1 MATAPASLDLSTA
14 SDSGAS
20 NSDDLTNNTMPVITG
35 TGVDGEVITLTSDQD
50 GLLQGSATVSG
61 GVWTFYVTT
70 PLSENTHAITATATD
85 GSNGTADS
93 AAPLTFEIDTT
104 ANAAPAVTSVSDD
117 NGSSSSDGVT
127 NDDTLS
133 ISGTAVAN
141 SEVEVFIDGVS
152 IGNATANG
160 AGAWTFDHTGTTLAE
175 GTYVVTATSTDDA
188 GNVSAPSADYTVV
201 VDTSAPAAP
210 AVTAVSDDTGSS
222 TTDGITS
229 DATLTITGTAEANST
244 VDVLIDGVSIGT
256 VAADANGDWSFDHTG
271 TTLADATYAIT
282 ATATDA
288 AGNTSPASTGFA
300 LVVDTAAPAA
310 PAVVSISDDTG
321 TSPTDEITSD
331 TSLTFTGTAA
341 ANSTVEVFIDGASI
355 GTVAAD
361 GGGNWTFDH
370 TGTALADGVYSVTA
384 TATDAAG
391 NTSAASASMPL
402 EVDTTA
408 NAAPVVTG
416 ISADT
421 GAADNST
428 ANGQQIFSGTAVA
441 NSEVEVFIDGVSIGN
456 ATANGAGAW
465 TLDHTGT
472 TLAEGTYV
480 VTATSTDV
488 AGNVSAPSA
497 DFTVVVDSTAPAAPV
512 VTAVSDDTGSS
523 TTDGVTSDNTLTITG
538 TAEANSTV
546 AVLLDGVSIGTVAAD
561 ANGDWSFDHTGATL
575 ADATYAITATATDGA
590 GNTSAASS
598 AFTLEVDTVAPAA
611 PTVDSISDDT
621 GASPTDEITSDT
633 SLTFTGTAV
642 ANSTV
647 EVFIDGVSI
656 GTTAADGLG
665 DWTFDHTGTAL
676 AEGTYSV
683 TATASDTAGNTSAAS
698 AAMPL
703 EVDTTA
709 NAAPAVTGISDD
721 TGATDGITSD
731 GTLNI
736 TGTAVANSSVE
747 VFIDGASIGTTTA
760 DGSGN
765 WTYDH
770 TATTLAD
777 ATYAVTATSTDVAGN
792 VSAASSA
799 FTLVVDSS
807 GPNAPVVS
815 GISADTGSSSSDN
828 VTMTAMQTISGTAEA
843 GSSVLVTIDGTP
855 AAAPVVAD
863 AMGNWTYD
871 HTFPSN
877 SIATGATHVITATAT
892 DTAGNTS
899 AASSAFVFVLDT
911 TAPSAS
917 PIALDAASVSPGG
930 VITVTDEAAPTFSFT
945 AESNSILEIDYGDG
959 NGFVSAGTGTGALQ
973 TVTKP
978 AAYATEGSKT
988 VTLRAT
994 DLAGNVTT
1002 VAALAITVNLVATD
1016 LELSNNLIVDSA
1028 TDGTVVGS
1036 VEVTDGTP
1044 GDTHTYVLTNND
1056 GGNFVLNGTT
1066 LEVDGTP
1073 TFTAGADRTIEIQVT
1088 DGAGNVY
1095 TETMTVEV
1103 EAQPT
1108 VGNNG
1113 GNAAGEAVTG
1123 TFVADNI
1130 DAGAGDDT
1138 VSTGFGDDTVT
1149 TGDGADVIRD
1159 SATNLNGDTF
1169 TDFDDEDE
1177 IVFTGAQFDADDL
1190 TFTAGA
1196 GGAPSTLAIDSDGD
1210 GTADTTITLNEA
1222 LTGGN
1227 FLVFQQGSE
1236 TKVSYEQS
1244 LIALGEGTS
1253 IAADAENGIV
1263 SQSFLTGDGTNTY
1276 NVSLDSARSGA
1287 SAKNLL
1293 GVYEVDATGEIVDVR
1308 LVFADT
1314 SVSTDPSFTI
1324 TGVDAGN
1331 KLGFFLVFDGADLVT
1346 NAATDVFDFVP
1357 ANGAAGD
1364 ANISAGTALDLT
1376 INGTVVNNNIFHSFD
1391 TTLNS
1396 DGVQHA
1402 VSGVQADG
1410 NGIDIGFEDLFGGGD
1425 RDYQDVVISVDIV

>member
-1 MATAPASLDLSTA
+1 MTATTLGEGNYDVAATAVDVAGNMAAAPSNTVDLEIDTTPPVAAVITEVSQGTDDLSA
-14 SDSGAS
+14 VAPD
-20 NSDDLTNNTMPVITG
+20 PVTSVTLPTISG
-35 TGVDGEVITLTSDQD
+35 TGGADGDVVTVTDQNNNVIGT
-50 GLLQGSATVSG
+50 ATVTG
-61 GVWTFYVTT
+61 GAWSFTYAGT
-70 PLSENTHAITATATD
+70 PLTDGTYNLTATAADPAGNTTTPA
-85 GSNGTADS
+85 GTFD
-93 AAPLTFEIDTT
+93 LEIDTT
-104 ANAAPAVTSVSDD
+104 ADAAPAIVSVNGETTAEDRINSEDEPVIVGTGVAGSEITIYEGSVAPGNEV
-117 NGSSSSDGVT
+117 NGSS
-127 NDDTLS
+127 
-133 ISGTAVAN
+133 I
-141 SEVEVFIDGVS
+141 
-152 IGNATANG
+152 
-160 AGAWTFDHTGTTLAE
+160 
-175 GTYVVTATSTDDA
+175 
-188 GNVSAPSADYTVV
+188 V
-201 VDTSAPAAP
+201 VD
-210 AVTAVSDDTGSS
+210 V
-222 TTDGITS
+222 
-229 DATLTITGTAEANST
+229 N
-244 VDVLIDGVSIGT
+244 
-256 VAADANGDWSFDHTG
+256 
-271 TTLADATYAIT
+271 
-282 ATATDA
+282 
-288 AGNTSPASTGFA
+288 
-300 LVVDTAAPAA
+300 
-310 PAVVSISDDTG
+310 
-321 TSPTDEITSD
+321 
-331 TSLTFTGTAA
+331 
-341 ANSTVEVFIDGASI
+341 
-355 GTVAAD
+355 
-361 GGGNWTFDH
+361 
-370 TGTALADGVYSVTA
+370 
-384 TATDAAG
+384 
-391 NTSAASASMPL
+391 
-402 EVDTTA
+402 
-408 NAAPVVTG
+408 
-416 ISADT
+416 
-421 GAADNST
+421 
-428 ANGQQIFSGTAVA
+428 
-441 NSEVEVFIDGVSIGN
+441 
-456 ATANGAGAW
+456 
-465 TLDHTGT
+465 
-472 TLAEGTYV
+472 
-480 VTATSTDV
+480 
-488 AGNVSAPSA
+488 
-497 DFTVVVDSTAPAAPV
+497 
-512 VTAVSDDTGSS
+512 
-523 TTDGVTSDNTLTITG
+523 
-538 TAEANSTV
+538 
-546 AVLLDGVSIGTVAAD
+546 
-561 ANGDWSFDHTGATL
+561 
-575 ADATYAITATATDGA
+575 
-590 GNTSAASS
+590 
-598 AFTLEVDTVAPAA
+598 
-611 PTVDSISDDT
+611 
-621 GASPTDEITSDT
+621 
-633 SLTFTGTAV
+633 
-642 ANSTV
+642 
-647 EVFIDGVSI
+647 
-656 GTTAADGLG
+656 G
-665 DWTFDHTGTAL
+665 DWTF
-676 AEGTYSV
+676 
-683 TATASDTAGNTSAAS
+683 TASEAPNGAYTLIAVATDPAGNKSAES
-698 AAMPL
+698 TPFTFT
-703 EVDTTA
+703 VDDEA
-709 NAAPAVTGISDD
+709 
-721 TGATDGITSD
+721 
-731 GTLNI
+731 
-736 TGTAVANSSVE
+736 
-747 VFIDGASIGTTTA
+747 
-760 DGSGN
+760 
-765 WTYDH
+765 
-770 TATTLAD
+770 
-777 ATYAVTATSTDVAGN
+777 
-792 VSAASSA
+792 
-799 FTLVVDSS
+799 
-807 GPNAPVVS
+807 PNAPVVT

-828 VTMTAMQTISGTAEA
+828 VTSTAMQTISGTAEA
-843 GSSVLVTIDGTP
+843 GSTVAILVDGAQVTT
-855 AAAPVVAD
+855 VTAD
-863 AMGNWTYD
+863 ASTGAWSYD

-892 DTAGNTS
+892 DAAGNTS
-899 AASSAFVFVLDT
+899 AASSAFAFVLDT

-930 VITVTDEAAPTFSFT
+930 VVTVTDEAAPTFSFT

-994 DLAGNVTT
+994 DLAGNQTT

-1244 LIALGEGTS
+1244 LLALGEGTS

-1276 NVSLDSARSGA
+1276 DVTLDSARSGA

-1314 SVSTDPSFTI
+1314 SVSTPTFNI

-1376 INGTVVNNNIFHSFD
+1376 INGTVVNNNVFHSFD
-1391 TTLNS
+1391 TTLNG

-1425 RDYQDVVISVDIV
+1425 RDYQDVVFTVEIA